1 MRKVIDG
8 LNEMMA
14 HALPQDTPAD
24 VLWRLNNEYRKRLSH
39 AQTYLDLLEQLL
51 LIQAADDIFETLEVL
66 QQIRQE
72 LVILTEEHRDWRHH
86 FYYDSL
92 ETRRMVQDDRAVN
105 KALARFSRM
114 RTQHEQRVYDLYNI
128 LAQSPRPNA
137 QVTRVPNGDL
147 WVMAQ
152 YALNDL
158 IVFGDYVSKLGVL
171 N

>member
-1 MRKVIDG
+1 
-8 LNEMMA
+8 MA
-14 HALPQDTPAD
+14 FPVRNDAPSD
-24 VLWRLNNEYRKRLSH
+24 VLWRLNNEYHKRLSQ

-51 LIQAADDIFETLEVL
+51 MVQDDDHGFEIIEAL
-66 QQIRQE
+66 QQARHE
-72 LVILTEEHRDWRHH
+72 LVILNEEHRNWRHH

-92 ETRRMVQDDRAVN
+92 ETRRMVQDNRSIN

-114 RTQHEQRVYDLYNI
+114 RSQHERRLYELYNL
-128 LAQSPRPNA
+128 LAQLPRPDA
-137 QVTRVPNGDL
+137 RMTRVPNGDL
-147 WVMAQ
+147 WVMTQ

>member
-1 MRKVIDG
+1 MDDEI
-8 LNEMMA
+8 MA
-14 HALPQDTPAD
+14 HLLPHDTPTD
-24 VLWRLNNEYRKRLSH
+24 VLWRLNNEYRKRLSC

-51 LIQAADDIFETLEVL
+51 MIQAADDIFQTLETL
-66 QQIRQE
+66 QQVRQE
-72 LVILTEEHRDWRHH
+72 LVNLTEEHRDWRHH

-105 KALARFSRM
+105 KALARFNRM
-114 RTQHEQRVYDLYNI
+114 RSQHEQRVYDLYMT
-128 LAQSPRPNA
+128 LDQSPRPNA
-137 QVTRVPNGDL
+137 QITRVPNGDL

-158 IVFGDYVSKLGVL
+158 IVFGDYATNLGVL

>member
-1 MRKVIDG
+1 
-8 LNEMMA
+8 MA
-14 HALPQDTPAD
+14 FPAPNDAPAD
-24 VLWRLNNEYRKRLSH
+24 VLWRLNNEYRKRLSQ

-51 LIQAADDIFETLEVL
+51 MVQDDDRSFETIEAL
-66 QQIRQE
+66 QQARHE
-72 LVILTEEHRDWRHH
+72 LVILTEEHRNWRHH

-92 ETRRMVQDDRAVN
+92 ETRRMVHDNRAVN

-114 RTQHEQRVYDLYNI
+114 RSQHERRLYEVYNA
-128 LAQSPRPNA
+128 LAQLPRPD
-137 QVTRVPNGDL
+137 VHMTRVPNGDL

-158 IVFGDYVSKLGVL
+158 IIFGDYVSKLGVL

>member
-1 MRKVIDG
+1 
-8 LNEMMA
+8 MMVHPVPHDA
-14 HALPQDTPAD
+14 PAD

-51 LIQAADDIFETLEVL
+51 LVQADDKTFATLEAL
-66 QQIRQE
+66 QQVRHE
-72 LVILTEEHRDWRHH
+72 LTILTEEHRDWRHH

-92 ETRRMVQDDRAVN
+92 ETRRMVQDDRAIN

-114 RTQHEQRVYDLYNI
+114 RSQHESRVYDLYNA
-128 LAQSPRPNA
+128 LALSPRPNA
-137 QVTRVPNGDL
+137 QMTRVPNGDL
-147 WVMAQ
+147 WNMAQ

-158 IVFGDYVSKLGVL
+158 IIFGDYASKIGVL

>member
-1 MRKVIDG
+1 MDD
-8 LNEMMA
+8 EMMA
-14 HALPQDTPAD
+14 QLLSHDAPAD

-51 LIQAADDIFETLEVL
+51 LIQVTDDSFETLEAL
-66 QQIRQE
+66 QQARQE
-72 LVILTEEHRDWRHH
+72 LITITEEHRDWRHH

-114 RTQHEQRVYDLYNI
+114 RTQHEQRVYNLYDV
-128 LAQSPRPNA
+128 LAQLPRPNA
-137 QVTRVPNGDL
+137 QLTRVPNGDL
-147 WVMAQ
+147 WLMVQ

-158 IVFGDYVSKLGVL
+158 IVFGDYASKLGVL

>member
-1 MRKVIDG
+1 
-8 LNEMMA
+8 MMA
-14 HALPQDTPAD
+14 FPASSDAPTD
-24 VLWRLNNEYRKRLSH
+24 VLWRLNNEYRKRLSQ

-51 LIQAADDIFETLEVL
+51 LIQSSEDSFQLLEAL
-66 QQIRQE
+66 QQARHE

-92 ETRRMVQDDRAVN
+92 ETRRMVQDNRAVN

-114 RTQHEQRVYDLYNI
+114 RSQHETRLYTIYNV
-128 LAQSPRPNA
+128 LTQLPRPDSRM
-137 QVTRVPNGDL
+137 TRVPNGDL
-147 WVMAQ
+147 WNMTQ

-158 IVFGDYVSKLGVL
+158 IVFGDYASKLGVL

>member
-1 MRKVIDG
+1 MDTVT
-8 LNEMMA
+8 MA
-14 HALPQDTPAD
+14 QLMQYDAPTDL
-24 VLWRLNNEYRKRLSH
+24 LWRLNNEYRKRLSH

-51 LIQAADDIFETLEVL
+51 LIQAAEDVFETLEAL
-66 QQIRQE
+66 QQVRRE
-72 LVILTEEHRDWRHH
+72 LTTLTEEHRDWRHH

-114 RTQHEQRVYDLYNI
+114 RSQHEQRVYELYNL
-128 LAQSPRPNA
+128 LAQLPRPNV
-137 QVTRVPNGDL
+137 QITRVPNGDL
-147 WVMAQ
+147 WLMAQ

-158 IVFGDYVSKLGVL
+158 IVFGDYVNKLGVV